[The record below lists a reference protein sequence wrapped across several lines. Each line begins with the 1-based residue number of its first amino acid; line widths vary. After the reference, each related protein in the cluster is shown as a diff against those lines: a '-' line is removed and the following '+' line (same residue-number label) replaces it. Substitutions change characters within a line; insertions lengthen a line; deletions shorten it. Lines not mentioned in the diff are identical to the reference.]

1 MFSLWLI
8 GVFHSRSKYRNGG
21 IYLGKYQSF
30 QDILDNQIVVPKQLL
45 MHYHQLN
52 MNETELVV
60 LLQIHRFG
68 TEGNDF
74 PTPEE
79 IAEHLSI
86 TSQDCSRVL
95 RSLIQKRLMTIEQ
108 NHNEQQVLNERY
120 SLEPLW
126 EKLFTVNAGRP
137 QKETNYDDN
146 IFPLFE
152 QEFGRPLS
160 PFEIETINIWL
171 DEEEQ
176 SPALIK
182 AALREAVLMS
192 KLNFK
197 YIDRILREWKKK
209 GIRTVEQA
217 REQGRQ
223 FRQGQPAQRTQKQER
238 KKRDISLYYNWL
250 EEDS

>member
-1 MFSLWLI
+1 MA
-8 GVFHSRSKYRNGG
+8 
-21 IYLGKYQSF
+21 KYQSF
-30 QDILDNQIVVPKQLL
+30 QDILDNQMVVPKQLL
-45 MHYHQLN
+45 LN
-52 MNETELVV
+52 YNNLKINETELVV
-60 LLQIHRFG
+60 LLQIHRFR
-68 TEGNDF
+68 TEGNGF

-79 IAEHLSI
+79 LADHLSI
-86 TSQDCSRVL
+86 SAQECSRVL

-108 NHNEQQVLNERY
+108 DHNENRVLNESY

-126 EKLFTVNAGRP
+126 EKLFTVLSSKPNNE
-137 QKETNYDDN
+137 KSFDEN

-197 YIDRILREWKKK
+197 YIDRILREWKRK
-209 GIRTVEQA
+209 GVRTVEQA
-217 REQGRQ
+217 REQGKQ
-223 FRQGQPAQRTQKQER
+223 FRQGQQAPRVQKQEN